1 MYMQARSQREEYQR
15 IILRKA
21 EEVRRWASANLDW
34 AEERRIEFTHNG
46 IGMLVFLR
54 SIRAK
59 GLLARLHREVF
70 SPGFSQPT
78 PWLED
83 SGEWSAWFGY
93 SEPLESSNY
102 VRIQHGWSFP
112 NPNR

>member
-1 MYMQARSQREEYQR
+1 MYLRTRSQREEYHR
-15 IILRKA
+15 IIVRKA
-21 EEVRRWASANLDW
+21 EAVRRWASENLDW
-34 AEERRIEFTHNG
+34 TEERRLEFTHSG
-46 IGMLVFLR
+46 IGMLVFIR

-59 GLLARLHREVF
+59 GLLVRLHREVF

-83 SGEWSAWFGY
+83 NGEWSAWFGY
-93 SEPLESSNY
+93 SEPLESPNY